1 MTPDEPARD
10 SDGTLPHDPSRRKFV
25 TLSAAAGLA
34 VTTRAVAAADASV
47 VEQDVVIQTADGHCD
62 AAFFYPARG
71 AHPGVL
77 VWTDIFGLRPAFRDL
92 GRRLAAEG
100 YAVLVPNPF
109 YRTAKAPVFSD
120 VGSFNFQNESDRA
133 KLPPLTGPL
142 NAPGATESDAKAYIG
157 FLDTQSPVNKSKSI
171 GSQGYCMGG
180 PLMLRTA
187 AAVPERVG
195 AGASFHGG
203 GLVTDKPDSPHLLAP
218 KIRAKLYIAIA
229 GSDDMR
235 QPEAKDQ
242 LRDAFAAAKVPAEI
256 EVYSRAQHGW
266 CVPDMPLQANGN
278 PTYSKPDAE
287 RAWRKL
293 LALYHSAL

>member
-1 MTPDEPARD
+1 MWYAAMSHTGEPTIARICCSWVFD
-10 SDGTLPHDPSRRKFV
+10 AVPVSCSSR
-25 TLSAAAGLA
+25 L
-34 VTTRAVAAADASV
+34 
-47 VEQDVVIQTADGHCD
+47 
-62 AAFFYPARG
+62 G
-71 AHPGVL
+71 A
-77 VWTDIFGLRPAFRDL
+77 
-92 GRRLAAEG
+92 
-100 YAVLVPNPF
+100 
-109 YRTAKAPVFSD
+109 
-120 VGSFNFQNESDRA
+120 
-133 KLPPLTGPL
+133 
-142 NAPGATESDAKAYIG
+142 
-157 FLDTQSPVNKSKSI
+157 
-171 GSQGYCMGG
+171 
-180 PLMLRTA
+180 LMLVSSCGGFESS
-187 AAVPERVG
+187 VPG

-266 CVPDMPLQANGN
+266 CVPDMPLQANGD